1 MRKIIFVSALSIF
14 FSSFLLAQCEQWT
27 GSPNEDAL
35 TDAHSVYRGLVK
47 AKDYEAA
54 LPHWEKVYTA
64 APAAD
69 GKRSSHYI
77 DGIEIHMDMF
87 GKATDKAAK
96 QAASDKVM
104 ELYDG
109 WAECYPKEAAAMR
122 GDQVYKMFYTL
133 QRPYAETVKT
143 IQQAMELGGDNTS
156 YSVIDPYSR
165 ITVHQFKEKQID
177 AAEARDRNEKLM
189 ALAEA
194 GIKNSKDYSQYY
206 QQSKDA
212 VISLFSEIEREI
224 FDCEYFKSKYIAQ
237 YKADPDNKE
246 VYKEVYKQLKRGG
259 CDNSDPI
266 VYEIFKKDSIAT
278 MRTFNANNPAFLANK
293 MYKAGDFNGAMAK
306 YQEAISSEADPEKKG
321 SYLFSVASIQFRKLK
336 KYSDARRSALQ
347 AAELRPNWGKPY
359 MLIGDMYASSS
370 GTCGTKAFG
379 KGLAAIAAIDKYRK
393 AKSVDP
399 SFADEASKKIG
410 KYMAYRPD
418 EEEAFMMG
426 VKAGQSKKVPCW
438 IGETV
443 SVSFK

>member
-1 MRKIIFVSALSIF
+1 MKKLLFVSALSIF
-14 FSSFLLAQCEQWT
+14 FSNFMFAQCESWT
-27 GSPNEDAL
+27 GKPNEDAL

-47 AKDYEAA
+47 SKDFDSAFPE
-54 LPHWEKVYTA
+54 WEKVYKA

-69 GKRSSHYI
+69 GKRSFHYI
-77 DGIEIHMDMF
+77 DGVEIYLDKF

-96 QAASDKVM
+96 TAASDMIMK
-104 ELYDG
+104 LYDE
-109 WAECYPKEAAAMR
+109 WAECYPKEEADMR
-122 GDQVYKMFYTL
+122 SRQAYNMYYTL
-133 QRPYAETVKT
+133 QRPYSETVEI
-143 IQQAMELGGDNTS
+143 IQKAMELGGDKTS
-156 YSVIDPYSR
+156 YSVIDPMSR
-165 ITVHQFKEKQID
+165 ITIHQFKEKQID
-177 AAEARDRNEKLM
+177 AAEARSRNEALLKLS
-189 ALAEA
+189 EA
-194 GIKNSKDYSQYY
+194 GIANSKDYSQYY

-212 VISLFSEIEREI
+212 VVSLFSEIEREI
-224 FDCEYFKSKYIAQ
+224 FDCEYFKSKYMAQ

-259 CDNSDPI
+259 CDKSDPLI
-266 VYEIFKKDSIAT
+266 YEIYLKDSIST
-278 MRTFNANNPAFLANK
+278 MATFNANNPAFLANK
-293 MYKAGDFNGAMAK
+293 MYKSGDFNGALAK
-306 YQEAISSEADPEKKG
+306 YQEAISSEADPTKKG

-370 GTCGTKAFG
+370 GSCGKTPFD

-418 EEEAFMMG
+418 SEAAFMMG
-426 VKAGQSKKVPCW
+426 VKEGQSKKVPCW

>member
-1 MRKIIFVSALSIF
+1 MKKILFVSALSIF
-14 FSSFLLAQCEQWT
+14 FSSFMFAQCEKWT
-27 GSPNEDAL
+27 GSPDEDAL

-47 AKDYEAA
+47 AKDYDSA
-54 LPHWEKVYTA
+54 LPHWEKVYKA

-69 GKRSSHYI
+69 GQRSSHYI
-77 DGIEIHMDMF
+77 DGIEIYMHKF
-87 GKATDKAAK
+87 GKATDKAEK
-96 QAASDKVM
+96 QAASDMIMK
-104 ELYDG
+104 LYDG
-109 WAECYPKEAAAMR
+109 WAECYPKEAPAMR

-133 QRPYAETVKT
+133 QRPYAETVDI
-143 IQQAMELGGDNTS
+143 IQKAMKLGGDNTS
-156 YSVIDPYSR
+156 YSVIDPYAR

-177 AAEARDRNEKLM
+177 AAEARNRNEQLMKLSD
-189 ALAEA
+189 A
-194 GIKNSKDYSQYY
+194 GIKNSKDYSAYY

-212 VISLFSEIEREI
+212 VISLFSEIERDI
-224 FDCEYFKSKYIAQ
+224 FDCEYFKSKYVAQ
-237 YKADPDNKE
+237 YKADPSNPE

-259 CDNSDPI
+259 CTKSDPI
-266 VYEIFKKDSIAT
+266 VYEIFKKDSMST
-278 MRTFNANNPAFLANK
+278 MATFNANNPAFLASK
-293 MYKAGDFNGAMAK
+293 LYKAGDFNGALAK
-306 YQEAISSEADPEKKG
+306 YQEAISAEADPSKKG
-321 SYLFSVASIQFRKLK
+321 SYHFSVASIQFRKLK

-370 GTCGTKAFG
+370 GSCGKTPFD

-418 EEEAFMMG
+418 EESAFMMG